1 MALVAG
7 CYLLEGL
14 FFSRRDAQEP
24 PYIRPGTPLVGHLL
38 AFLKKGTSY
47 FGDVE
52 YWIATLTAYP
62 FELTSARAK
71 FPNLAVFSLPIFS
84 FKFYVV
90 ADRQVFA
97 AVQRNAKS
105 ISFAPFSK
113 RVTKIL
119 SNVSA
124 ATLRA
129 IDTQSEDEEARSF
142 ARHVHHLEAVT
153 LANGASQDRMNLVTA
168 QEKLRMVDEIILES
182 SKNPVNVELYDWVQ
196 HVATISAT
204 TGFYGPQNTHKDP
217 TAMMVRGIR
226 D

>member
-1 MALVAG
+1 M
-7 CYLLEGL
+7 
-14 FFSRRDAQEP
+14 
-24 PYIRPGTPLVGHLL
+24 
-38 AFLKKGTSY
+38 
-47 FGDVE
+47 
-52 YWIATLTAYP
+52 YP
-62 FELTSARAK
+62 FELKSPRAK

-97 AVQRNAKS
+97 AVQRNSKT

-119 SNVSA
+119 SNVSD

-142 ARHVHHLEAVT
+142 ARQVHHLEAVT
-153 LANGASQDRMNLVTA
+153 LANGASQDRINLVTA

-196 HVATISAT
+196 HVAAISAT
-204 TGFYGPQNTHKDP
+204 TGFYGPQNPHKDP
-217 TAMMVRGIR
+217 QHEK
-226 D
+226 DFW